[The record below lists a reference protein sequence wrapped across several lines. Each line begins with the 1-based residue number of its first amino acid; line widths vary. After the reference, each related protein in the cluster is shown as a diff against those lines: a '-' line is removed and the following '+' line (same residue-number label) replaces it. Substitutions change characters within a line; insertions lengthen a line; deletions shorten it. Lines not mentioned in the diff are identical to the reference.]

1 MAPKTTNQPKV
12 ESEASA
18 AAANW
23 NFLFKWLF
31 ILGGLTAG
39 VLNALIVNEVI
50 TVDDQYSYIVS
61 ALMVV
66 GILVGIFYF
75 DSDDLINIGLRFMI
89 FGAAANSINGL
100 YKIGVYLAP
109 FFMGF
114 AYYLGPIVLTLVV
127 VYFVK
132 KYILNK

>member
-1 MAPKTTNQPKV
+1 MATKTTNQPKV
-12 ESEASA
+12 ESETP